1 MTRILIIDDDKQI
14 RELLCMYFS
23 QHGFDATG
31 ADNGRTGIASF
42 QSTGADII
50 ITDIV
55 MPDMEGIETIMAIR
69 RLDSRVPVI
78 AYSGGG
84 RLGPEGYL
92 DVAMKIGASRTF
104 TKPLVLA
111 ELLGAVRELL
121 GGTAGGE

>member
-1 MTRILIIDDDKQI
+1 
-14 RELLCMYFS
+14 
-23 QHGFDATG
+23 
-31 ADNGRTGIASF
+31 
-42 QSTGADII
+42 
-50 ITDIV
+50 

-69 RLDSRVPVI
+69 RLDPRVPVI

-121 GGTAGGE
+121 GGTAGWE